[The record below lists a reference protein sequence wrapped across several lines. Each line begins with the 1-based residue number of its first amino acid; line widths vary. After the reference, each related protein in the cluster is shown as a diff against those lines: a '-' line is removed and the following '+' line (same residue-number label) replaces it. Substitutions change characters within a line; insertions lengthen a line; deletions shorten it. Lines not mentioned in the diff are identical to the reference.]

1 MIPKVLDDDE
11 EKQEEK
17 KIDGEWSNADQNTC
31 KTLATVTEPN
41 NDLQITSEQ
50 ANMTVDNK
58 IIVSESITIE

>member
-31 KTLATVTEPN
+31 KTLATVTESN